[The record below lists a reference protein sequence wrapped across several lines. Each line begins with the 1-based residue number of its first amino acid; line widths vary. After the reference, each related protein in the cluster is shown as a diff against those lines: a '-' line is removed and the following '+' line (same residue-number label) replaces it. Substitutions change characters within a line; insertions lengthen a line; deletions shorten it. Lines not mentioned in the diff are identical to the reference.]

1 MLIQIKKST
10 ILCFK
15 NYKFKCVI
23 GKKGIKKNKIEGDKA
38 TPKGTYSLGKL
49 YFRADRI
56 KSIKTKL
63 PLKIIKKNMGWC
75 HLPNDKKYNK
85 EIKIKKNNNN
95 NTFEKL
101 YRHDHKYDALIV
113 INYNVSPTL
122 SNKGSA
128 IFIHLTRNYKPTAG
142 CIALKLKDFIVLAK
156 FCNKKTKIRIN

>member
-49 YFRADRI
+49 YFRSDRI
-56 KSIKTKL
+56 KNIKTKL
-63 PLKIIKKNMGWC
+63 PLKI
-75 HLPNDKKYNK
+75 
-85 EIKIKKNNNN
+85 IKKNNNN

-122 SNKGSA
+122 FNKGSA

>member
-85 EIKIKKNNNN
+85 EIKIKNNN

-101 YRHDHKYDALIV
+101 YRRDHKYDALIV

-122 SNKGSA
+122 FNKGSA

-142 CIALKLKDFIVLAK
+142 CIALKLKDFLVLAK

>member
-1 MLIQIKKST
+1 MGGQKGGMVNESGNYPEICKKST

-63 PLKIIKKNMGWC
+63 LLKIIKKNIKSTDIATYGRYNRKIASISRSN
-75 HLPNDKKYNK
+75 LYKSFDEGIIEKK
-85 EIKIKKNNNN
+85 
-95 NTFEKL
+95 
-101 YRHDHKYDALIV
+101 
-113 INYNVSPTL
+113 
-122 SNKGSA
+122 
-128 IFIHLTRNYKPTAG
+128 
-142 CIALKLKDFIVLAK
+142 
-156 FCNKKTKIRIN
+156 